1 MATWP
6 TTLPTVST
14 NYGIDPVDQ
23 TIRTEM
29 ESGAPRQR
37 RRTTARNDHVTVAWV
52 MTDAQLAI
60 FRTWFESSSQ
70 AAGGASWFT
79 IRLAVGTTGLVN
91 CTARF
96 IAGYKVAHLNDL
108 NWSVSANLEIR

>member
-14 NYGIDPVDQ
+14 NYGIEPVDQ
-23 TIRTEM
+23 SIRTEM
-29 ESGAPRQR
+29 ESGAARTR
-37 RRTTARNDHVTVAWV
+37 RRTSARNDHATVAWV
-52 MTDAQLAI
+52 MTDGQLAI
-60 FRTWFESSSQ
+60 FRIWFENPAQ

-79 IRLAVGTTGLVN
+79 IRLAVGTTGLVT

-96 IAGYKVAHLNDL
+96 IGGYKVAHLNDL

>member
-6 TTLPTVST
+6 TTLPTVNT
-14 NYGIDPVDQ
+14 NYGLDPVDQ

-29 ESGAPRQR
+29 ESGAARTR

-60 FRTWFESSSQ
+60 FRAWFDNPSQ

-79 IRLAVGTTGLVN
+79 IRLAIGTTGLVS

-96 IAGYKVAHLNDL
+96 ISGYKVSHLTNL